1 MIELLAPAGDM
12 ECLQTAL
19 RFGADAVYL
28 AGKKFGMRG
37 GAKNFASDELVQAVQ
52 LAHAASKRVYVTCN
66 IIPHPEDMAA
76 LPAWLQVIAHA
87 GVDAVIV
94 GDLGVMKLAQKHA
107 PGVAIHISTQAGVT
121 NAETACA
128 LHELGA
134 SRVILARELTLEEI
148 TQIRQH
154 TPRELELEMFVH
166 GAMCVS
172 YSGRCLLSNYLT
184 GRDANGG
191 ACTQPCRWTYALM
204 EQTRP
209 GMYLPIEEDAR
220 GTHIMHAQDLCL
232 IEHIPALLAAG
243 ITSLKI
249 EGRAKAAYYVAV
261 VVNAYRAALD
271 AALQGKPVPAWVL
284 REPYLVSHR
293 EYCTGFAFAK
303 PGERAHISETSG
315 YIRASEPIGIVQ
327 RCANGR
333 CYAVQRGRA
342 FAGDAMQAVAPGQP
356 PIDLTLND
364 LQDEAGQALE
374 ATRHAEMLFSFA
386 CDLNLPEGA
395 ILRLVRV

>member
-1 MIELLAPAGDM
+1 MTELLAPAGDM

-28 AGKKFGMRG
+28 AGKQFGMRG
-37 GAKNFASDELVQAVQ
+37 GAKNFTNDELAAAVQ
-52 LAHAASKRVYVTCN
+52 LAHAAGKQVYVACN
-66 IIPHPEDMAA
+66 IIPHPNDMDA
-76 LPAWLQVIAHA
+76 LPAWLAQIAAA
-87 GVDAVIV
+87 GADAVVV
-94 GDLGVMKLAQKHA
+94 GDLGVLKLAQKHA

-134 SRVILARELTLEEI
+134 SRVILARELTLSEI
-148 TQIRQH
+148 ATIRAN
-154 TPRELELEMFVH
+154 TPCELELECFVH
-166 GAMCVS
+166 GAMCVC

-191 ACTQPCRWTYALM
+191 ACTQPCRWQYALM

-209 GMYLPIEEDAR
+209 GMYFPVEEDAR

-232 IEHIPALLAAG
+232 IEHIPALLNAG

-261 VVNAYRAALD
+261 VVNAYRVALD
-271 AALQGKPVPAWVL
+271 SALQGKPVPIWVL
-284 REPYLVSHR
+284 HEPYLVSHR
-293 EYCTGFAFAK
+293 EYCTGFAFAE
-303 PGERAHISETSG
+303 PGEAAHISEQSG
-315 YIRASEPIGIVQ
+315 YVRASEPIGIVQ
-327 RCANGR
+327 RCEHGR
-333 CYAVQRGRA
+333 CYAMQRGRA
-342 FAGDAMQAVAPGQP
+342 FADDILQAISPGQS
-356 PIDLTLND
+356 PIEFTLDDLR
-364 LQDEAGQALE
+364 DETGQPIE

-386 CDLNLPEGA
+386 CDVDLPYGA
-395 ILRLVRV
+395 VLRK

>member
-1 MIELLAPAGDM
+1 MTELLAPAGDM
-12 ECLQTAL
+12 DCLQTAL

-28 AGKKFGMRG
+28 AGRHFGMRG
-37 GAKNFASDELVQAVQ
+37 GAKNFASDELPKAVQ
-52 LAHAASKRVYVTCN
+52 LAHAAGKQVYVACN
-66 IIPHPEDMAA
+66 IIPHPDDMAT
-76 LPAWLQVIAHA
+76 LPAWLKQIAQA
-87 GVDAVIV
+87 KADAVIV
-94 GDLGVMKLAQKHA
+94 SDLGVMKLVQKYA

-134 SRVILARELTLEEI
+134 SRVVLARELTLEEI
-148 TQIRQH
+148 TQIRANI
-154 TPRELELEMFVH
+154 PRELELECFVH

-191 ACTQPCRWTYALM
+191 ACTQPCRWGYALV
-204 EQTRP
+204 EETRP
-209 GMYLPIEEDAR
+209 GIYLPIEEDVR

-232 IEHIPALLAAG
+232 IEHIPALLGAG

-271 AALQGKPVPAWVL
+271 VALQGQPVPAWAL

-303 PGERAHISETSG
+303 PGEAAHISEISG

-327 RCANGR
+327 RCENGR

-342 FAGDAMQAVAPGQP
+342 FAGDALQAVAPGQP
-356 PIDLTLND
+356 PVDLQLND
-364 LQDEAGQALE
+364 LQDEAGQPLE
-374 ATRHAEMLFSFA
+374 ATRHAEMLFSFS
-386 CDLNLPEGA
+386 CDLNLPFGT
-395 ILRLVRV
+395 ILRK